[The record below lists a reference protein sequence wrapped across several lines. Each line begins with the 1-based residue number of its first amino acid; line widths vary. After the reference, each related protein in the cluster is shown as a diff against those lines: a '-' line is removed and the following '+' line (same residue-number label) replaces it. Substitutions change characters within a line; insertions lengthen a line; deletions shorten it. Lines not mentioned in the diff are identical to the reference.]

1 MFCSLSQYIL
11 WEYKAWIKYRGLM
24 LVCLIVSVI
33 IGCIVGGLSGFELLG
48 WAAGIFVFVA
58 GLPGALI
65 GGFMFDLTSYR
76 EDRADD
82 RRLMSDFNADL
93 REDERERRRQIR
105 HEDYLDHLDRIESKR
120 NRTTYNIDARSVHY
134 HNHSEPRAR
143 DTKGRFI
150 SKKK

>member
-1 MFCSLSQYIL
+1 
-11 WEYKAWIKYRGLM
+11 M

-48 WAAGIFVFVA
+48 WAAGIFVFVT
-58 GLPGALI
+58 GLPGALM

-82 RRLMSDFNADL
+82 RQLMSDFHADM
-93 REDERERRRQIR
+93 REEERERKRQI
-105 HEDYLDHLDRIESKR
+105 RIESKR

-143 DTKGRFI
+143 DAKGRFI
-150 SKKK
+150 SKK